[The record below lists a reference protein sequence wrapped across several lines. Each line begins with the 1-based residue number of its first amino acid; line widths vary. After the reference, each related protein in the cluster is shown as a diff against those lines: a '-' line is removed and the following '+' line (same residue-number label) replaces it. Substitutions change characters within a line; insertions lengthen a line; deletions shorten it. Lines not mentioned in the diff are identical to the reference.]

1 MVVNMVV
8 SWCNQSKGGSILI
21 YLTKEK
27 LFMKWPN
34 VAVAHI
40 RRLRNIE
47 RQPGNR
53 ILTLCHLAPH
63 SRPKPLP
70 SEMFLEGN
78 ERLCWLSCCQWD
90 VCHSSTYMP
99 HVHKL

>member
-27 LFMKWPN
+27 LLMKWPK
-34 VAVAHI
+34 VEVAHI

-47 RQPGNR
+47 R
-53 ILTLCHLAPH
+53 
-63 SRPKPLP
+63 
-70 SEMFLEGN
+70 
-78 ERLCWLSCCQWD
+78 
-90 VCHSSTYMP
+90 
-99 HVHKL
+99 